1 MLMPALLY
9 PDAEHLEK
17 KQTSWFI
24 LCSIKHVL
32 LLPQF
37 FVVESIPA
45 MKMKSADVLRKLRD
59 ILNQTTL
66 ERVGLNFTDAAA
78 PAVQTPW
85 SSESSI

>member
-1 MLMPALLY
+1 LLY
-9 PDAEHLEK
+9 PDAEYLEK
-17 KQTSWFI
+17 KQTFWFI

-37 FVVESIPA
+37 FGLESIPA
-45 MKMKSADVLRKLRD
+45 MKVKSADVLRRQRD

-66 ERVGLNFTDAAA
+66 ERIDLNFTEAAA

-85 SSESSI
+85 SSESSM

>member
-1 MLMPALLY
+1 MPALLY

-45 MKMKSADVLRKLRD
+45 MKMRSADVLRKPRD